1 MPVTKTD
8 LIWMDG
14 KMIPWDQAKIH
25 VLSHVIHYGS
35 GLFEGIRVYNTKNG
49 PAALRLQD
57 HVDRLFNS
65 AKVYRFEMPY
75 SRDQIVAACLETVRA
90 NKIDECYIRPLVY
103 RGYGEVGVNPLN
115 SPVNIAIAVW
125 PWGAYLGE
133 EALSHGVD
141 VMVSSWARMAPNTTP
156 ATAKATA
163 NYMNSQLMKM
173 EAILNGYAEGIS
185 LDVYGYVAEGSGE
198 NIFVVNNGRILT
210 PPIYASILP
219 GITRHGVMKLAKELG
234 MRVEEQQIPR
244 GMLYTA
250 SEIFF
255 TGTAS
260 EVTPVRSVD
269 KIQVGDG
276 KRGPITEKLQKE
288 YLAICRGESPDKYG
302 WLTAIR
308 G

>member
-1 MPVTKTD
+1 
-8 LIWMDG
+8 
-14 KMIPWDQAKIH
+14 
-25 VLSHVIHYGS
+25 
-35 GLFEGIRVYNTKNG
+35 
-49 PAALRLQD
+49 
-57 HVDRLFNS
+57 
-65 AKVYRFEMPY
+65 
-75 SRDQIVAACLETVRA
+75 
-90 NKIDECYIRPLVY
+90 
-103 RGYGEVGVNPLN
+103 
-115 SPVNIAIAVW
+115 
-125 PWGAYLGE
+125 
-133 EALSHGVD
+133 
-141 VMVSSWARMAPNTTP
+141 
-156 ATAKATA
+156 
-163 NYMNSQLMKM
+163 LMKM

-276 KRGPITEKLQKE
+276 KRGPVTEKLQKE